1 MPLILSR
8 DQVRELLDMRA
19 AIEAVERGLIEFSAG
34 DAVMPVRVTTQ
45 VPAHSGVVLGMP
57 AFLAKTDALG
67 TKIVTVYK
75 NNPGKGLPT
84 IMAVVV
90 VNDPQTGKV
99 EAIMDGGYLT
109 AVRTAAASAVGTK
122 YLARKDARVLGILG
136 SGVQG
141 ASHVWA
147 MKEVMPALDRVVAYS
162 PTRAKLESFTAEMRQ
177 RHGVAVDVVD
187 SEEAVCR
194 VSDVLVLATT
204 AQQPIVKRE
213 WLKPG
218 AHINAV
224 GSHSPP
230 ARELDSDTVAAAR
243 VVVDSRDANL
253 TECGDLLIPMK
264 EGRIDKE
271 HFCDE
276 IGEVAAG
283 KKPGRSSDDQITIYK
298 SVGIAVEDV
307 ATGSLVY
314 KRALEQGV
322 GTRVEL

>member
-8 DQVRELLDMRA
+8 EQVRELLDMRA
-19 AIEAVERGLIEFSAG
+19 AIDVVEKGLIEFSAG

-45 VPAHSGVVLGMP
+45 VPAHSGIVLGMP
-57 AFLAKTDALG
+57 AFLGKSDALG

-75 NNPGKGLPT
+75 NNPSKSLPT

-90 VNDPQTGKV
+90 INDPDTGRV
-99 EAIMDGGYLT
+99 DAIMDGGYLT

-141 ASHVWA
+141 ASHLWA

-162 PTRAKLESFTAEMRQ
+162 PTRSKLEAFAAEMQQ
-177 RHGVAVDVVD
+177 RHGTTVELAD

-194 VSDVLVLATT
+194 ASDVLVLATT

-213 WLKPG
+213 WLKAG
-218 AHINAV
+218 CHVNAV

-230 ARELDSDTVAAAR
+230 ARELDSDTVADAR

-253 TECGDLLIPMK
+253 KECGDLLIPMQ
-264 EGRIDKE
+264 EGRITQE

-276 IGEVAAG
+276 IGEVAVG
-283 KKPGRSSDDQITIYK
+283 KKPGRASDDQITIYK

>member
-8 DQVRELLDMRA
+8 EQVRSLLDMPD
-19 AIEAVERGLIEFSAG
+19 AIAAVERGLIEFSAG
-34 DAVMPVRVTTQ
+34 DAVMPVRVNTQ
-45 VPAHSGVVLGMP
+45 VPAHGGFVLGMP
-57 AFLAKTDALG
+57 AFLAKSDALG

-75 NNPGKGLPT
+75 NNPSKNLPT

-90 VNDPQTGKV
+90 VNDPATGRV

-109 AVRTAAASAVGTK
+109 AVRTAAASAVGTR
-122 YLARKDARVLGILG
+122 YLARGDARVLGVLG

-141 ASHVWA
+141 ESHVWA

-162 PTRAKLESFTAEMRQ
+162 PTRAKLDAFAAAMRQ
-177 RHGVAVDVVD
+177 RHGIAVEAAE

-194 VSDVLVLATT
+194 ASDVLVLATT

-213 WLKPG
+213 WLKAG
-218 AHINAV
+218 LHVNAV

-230 ARELDSDTVAAAR
+230 ARELDSDTVADAR
-243 VVVDSRDANL
+243 VVVDSREANL

-283 KKPGRSSDDQITIYK
+283 KKAGRASDDQITIYK

-307 ATGSLVY
+307 ATASLVY

>member
-8 DQVRELLDMRA
+8 EQVRELLDMRA

-34 DAVMPVRVTTQ
+34 EAVMPVRVTTQ
-45 VPAHSGVVLGMP
+45 VPAHAGIVLGMP

-75 NNPGKGLPT
+75 NNPAKNLPT

-90 VNDPQTGKV
+90 INDPETGKV
-99 EAIMDGGYLT
+99 DAIMDGGYLT

-122 YLARKDARVLGILG
+122 YLARKDARTLGILG

-141 ASHVWA
+141 ASHLWA
-147 MKEVMPALDRVVAYS
+147 MKEVMPALERIVAYS
-162 PTRAKLESFTAEMRQ
+162 PTRARLEAFAADMLQ
-177 RHGVAVDVVD
+177 RHGTTVEMATN
-187 SEEAVCR
+187 EEEVCR
-194 VSDVLVLATT
+194 ASDVLVLATT
-204 AQQPIVKRE
+204 AQQPIVRRE
-213 WLKPG
+213 WLRPG
-218 AHINAV
+218 AHVNAV

-230 ARELDSDTVAAAR
+230 ARELDSDTVADAR

-283 KKPGRSSDDQITIYK
+283 TKPGRASNAQITIYK

-307 ATGSLVY
+307 ATAALVY
-314 KRALEQGV
+314 KRALERGV